1 MGAISRVFKSA
12 TRAVKKVTKGV
23 TKAAKRIGKGIAKV
37 GKNVW
42 NGIKN
47 LGGKAFEMYGKISNK
62 LGPIGMIGL
71 SMAMPY
77 LMPGFT
83 SSAGGLWT
91 KFGAKMGTVGGK
103 MGWANASTNPF
114 LKTIGTVGQKI
125 YNGTNFIKGTA
136 QGITQTI
143 GKTFEGFA
151 SQGTFKN
158 KIASGFS
165 NLYRGTSEVLTGK
178 AGWGTMETKSVQAML
193 NTGAK
198 IGPFDGGA
206 YASLGSAQIPVI
218 NSETLLQTGGV
229 SLGNVNVANKF
240 VYEATSKAMANAG
253 VFKNFSADANKYLNT
268 LRKVGIDDQTAYQY
282 LRNNGVGADGILDRS
297 LSKDFLQ
304 TKGMPGNLDF
314 NFTGKNIKDSFDAV
328 DANYA
333 MRITKPDVKGDAFME
348 NDSLLNPKKGTS
360 KTDKVLSSLK
370 STIFS
375 DEAQQG
381 DAWSY
386 APIKTNNVAMGTTGW
401 TGTNVTGAT
410 EGTLL
415 TKAQLEFFKNQ
426 DLNIKV

>member
-136 QGITQTI
+136 QGISQTI
-143 GKTFEGFA
+143 GATFKGFA
-151 SQGTFKN
+151 GEGGS
-158 KIASGFS
+158 IAKGFS
-165 NLYRGTSEVLTGK
+165 NLYRGTAEVLTGQ
-178 AGWGTMETKSVQAML
+178 AGKGTMWSQSVRSVTMPGWSPGMEAAMGKSVMMPMINP
-193 NTGAK
+193 NT
-198 IGPFDGGA
+198 I
-206 YASLGSAQIPVI
+206 
-218 NSETLLQTGGV
+218 TQTGGV
-229 SLGNVNVANKF
+229 ALGNLNVANKF
-240 VYEATSKAMANAG
+240 VYEATSKAMAKAG
-253 VFKNFSADANKYLNT
+253 VFEGWKGDTSKYLNT
-268 LRKVGIDDQTAYQY
+268 LREAGLDDRTAYEY
-282 LRNNGVGADGILDRS
+282 LRKNGVDGIGGLDKS
-297 LSKDFLQ
+297 LSADFKWAGSPTQ
-304 TKGMPGNLDF
+304 GGYE
-314 NFTGKNIKDSFDAV
+314 FTGDNLRNTFDA
-328 DANYA
+328 ANHNFA
-333 MRITKPDVKGDAFME
+333 MKITKPTVEGDVFMR
-348 NDSLLNPKKGTS
+348 NDSLLNS
-360 KTDKVLSSLK
+360 KTGHSKSNKLK
-370 STIFS
+370 DAALDYALTNGQNNDVAGLEIANSIQAA
-375 DEAQQG
+375 EAN
-381 DAWSY
+381 
-386 APIKTNNVAMGTTGW
+386 KTNAAW
-401 TGTNVTGAT
+401 TGTAMSYAG
-410 EGTLL
+410 GTLL
-415 TKAQLEFFKNQ
+415 NEAQRKYFAN
-426 DLNIKV
+426 LNMDIKPV